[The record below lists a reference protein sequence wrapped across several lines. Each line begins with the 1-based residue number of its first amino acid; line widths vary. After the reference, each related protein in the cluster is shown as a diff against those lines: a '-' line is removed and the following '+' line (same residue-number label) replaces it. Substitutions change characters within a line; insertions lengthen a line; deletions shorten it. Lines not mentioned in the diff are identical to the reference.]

1 MKKQNKTNKRK
12 KHLGYISEVFCGT
25 KKPDTY
31 STSSKQ
37 SKLTNVGRS
46 QDSKVTSGVWLGI
59 DWGVGVQGHTFECQ
73 PYLS

>member
-1 MKKQNKTNKRK
+1 MSEQYLWKIKLRNTPKIEKQNKTNKRK

-46 QDSKVTSGVWLGI
+46 QDSKVTSGV
-59 DWGVGVQGHTFECQ
+59 
-73 PYLS
+73 